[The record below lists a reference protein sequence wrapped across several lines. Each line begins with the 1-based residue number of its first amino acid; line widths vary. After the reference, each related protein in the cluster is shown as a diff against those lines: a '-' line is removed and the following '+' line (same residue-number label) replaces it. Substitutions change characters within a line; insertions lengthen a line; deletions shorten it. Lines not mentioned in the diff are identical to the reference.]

1 MASRFPIKINPITER
16 ELSVVWNTG
25 EESIIPYFELRFQ
38 CPCASCV
45 DEHTGKRTL
54 KREQVK
60 ADVRPLHIVPV
71 GRYAIQIQWS
81 DGHATGMYPYDSLFK
96 IAESVLEAKNNSSI

>member
-1 MASRFPIKINPITER
+1 MSLPTSPTPTAIEPKNDQEI
-16 ELSVVWNTG
+16 SVAWNTG
-25 EESIIPYFELRFQ
+25 EKFTFPYVELRYQ

-45 DEHTGKRTL
+45 DEHTGKRTI

-71 GRYAIQIQWS
+71 GRYAIQIQWN
-81 DGHATGMYPYDSLFK
+81 DGHSTGMYPFDSLYK
-96 IAESVLEAKNNSSI
+96 MMSRT